1 LRDYKI
7 TLSQLSQAIQ
17 RGNANAGGS
26 YVEQGRQQYLIRGLG
41 LFTGVEDIENV
52 VVDQRGG
59 TPILVKNVAKVAIG
73 SVPRQGV
80 AGQDEDDDVVTGVVL
95 MRRGENPSVVLKAVS
110 AKIDQLNQTGL
121 PGGVNVVP
129 IYDRTWLIDKTLTTV

>member
-1 LRDYKI
+1 MRDYKI
-7 TLSQLSQAIQ
+7 TLAQLSQAVQ

-26 YVEQGRQQYLIRGLG
+26 YVEQGRQQYLIRGIG
-41 LFTGVEDIENV
+41 LFQGPEDIENV

-80 AGQDEDDDVVTGVVL
+80 AGQDDDDDVVTGVVL
-95 MRRGENPSVVLKAVS
+95 MRRGENPSESLQLGR
-110 AKIDQLNQTGL
+110 AKIDQLNATGP
-121 PGGVNVVP
+121 PGRV
-129 IYDRTWLIDKTLTTV
+129 